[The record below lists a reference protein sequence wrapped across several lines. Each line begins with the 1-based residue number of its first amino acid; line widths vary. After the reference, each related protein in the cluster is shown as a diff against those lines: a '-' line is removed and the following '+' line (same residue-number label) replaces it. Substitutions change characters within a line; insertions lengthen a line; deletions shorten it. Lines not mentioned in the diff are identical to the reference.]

1 MLRKISLATLGL
13 TVGGTMTVA
22 AILAYIFEN
31 ATINLIGFSY
41 GIPIL
46 LGGLAFKITE
56 LKPLQPTQT
65 ASAEVLAL
73 REAQA
78 TQTQNQVRKDVTRFW
93 YGQDAH
99 LDTALKKVGLGPSK
113 EAQPV
118 LTGFR
123 ETQVNGAYALV
134 LEFSSPGRTFDQW
147 MQKHEKIEKFFGP
160 GIRARITQPQDDE
173 IELSLISD
181 PAKTETDT
189 AVPVES
195 V

>member
-1 MLRKISLATLGL
+1 MLRKLSLATLGIS
-13 TVGGTMTVA
+13 VGGTMTVA
-22 AILAYIFEN
+22 AIIAYIVEN

-56 LKPLQPTQT
+56 LKPVKPSKET
-65 ASAEVLAL
+65 SPVIEAL
-73 REAQA
+73 RETQA
-78 TQTQNQVRKDVTRFW
+78 TDTQKQVIKDVTRYW

-118 LTGFR
+118 LEGFY
-123 ETQVNGAYALV
+123 ETDVKGAYALT

-147 MQKHEKIEKFFGP
+147 MVKQGKIERFFGP
-160 GIRARITQPQDDE
+160 GIRAHISQPQE
-173 IELSLISD
+173 NVIELALIAD
-181 PAKTETDT
+181 PAIAQE
-189 AVPVES
+189 PVAA
-195 V
+195 

>member
-13 TVGGTMTVA
+13 TIGGAMTVSG
-22 AILAYIFEN
+22 IIAYIVEN
-31 ATINLIGFSY
+31 ATVNLIGFSY

-56 LKPLQPTQT
+56 LKPIQETELP
-65 ASAEVLAL
+65 SPEVVAL

-78 TQTQNQVRKDVTRFW
+78 TKTQIQVRKDVTRFW

-123 ETQVNGAYALV
+123 ETEVKGAYALV
-134 LEFSSPGRTFDQW
+134 LTFHSPGRTFDQW
-147 MQKHEKIEKFFGP
+147 MVKQEKIESFFGP
-160 GIRARITQPQDDE
+160 NIRAHITQPSE
-173 IELSLISD
+173 NVIELALITQ
-181 PAKTETDT
+181 PAVVEEP
-189 AVPVES
+189 AVV
-195 V
+195 

>member
-1 MLRKISLATLGL
+1 MTLS
-13 TVGGTMTVA
+13 
-22 AILAYIFEN
+22 AIIAYIFEN

-56 LKPLQPTQT
+56 LKPIKPTQQP
-65 ASAEVLAL
+65 SPEVVEL
-73 REAQA
+73 RKVQA
-78 TQTQNQVRKDVTRFW
+78 TQTQTQIVKDVTRYW

-118 LTGFR
+118 LTGFH
-123 ETQVNGAYALV
+123 ETEIKGAYALV

-147 MQKHEKIEKFFGP
+147 MVKQAKIERFFGP
-160 GIRARITQPQDDE
+160 GVRAYISQPQE
-173 IELSLISD
+173 GAIELALIAE
-181 PAKTETDT
+181 PVT
-189 AVPVES
+189 AEAPIS
-195 V
+195 A

>member
-1 MLRKISLATLGL
+1 MLRKISLAMLGIS
-13 TVGGTMTVA
+13 VGGTMTVA
-22 AILAYIFEN
+22 AIIAYIVEN

-56 LKPLQPTQT
+56 LKPVKPSKEPTPAIQT
-65 ASAEVLAL
+65 L

-78 TQTQNQVRKDVTRFW
+78 TDTQKQVIKDVTRYW

-118 LTGFR
+118 LEGFY
-123 ETQVNGAYALV
+123 ETDVKGAYALT

-147 MQKHEKIEKFFGP
+147 MVKQGKIERFFGP
-160 GIRARITQPQDDE
+160 GIRAHISQPQDNV
-173 IELSLISD
+173 IELALIAD
-181 PAKTETDT
+181 PAIAE
-189 AVPVES
+189 APVAA
-195 V
+195 